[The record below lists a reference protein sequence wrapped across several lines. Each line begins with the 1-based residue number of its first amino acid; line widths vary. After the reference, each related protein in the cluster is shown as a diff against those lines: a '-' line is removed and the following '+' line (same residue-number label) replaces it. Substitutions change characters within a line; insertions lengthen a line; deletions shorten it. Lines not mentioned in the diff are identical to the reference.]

1 MSRYKFHFEIAVF
14 VSLLL
19 HVAVI
24 GGWEQRA
31 MITRMPF
38 FGKLAKTFPPHPS
51 SATAKLIPTKPAEPV
66 ITFVE
71 EPETRRA
78 IRSRPQQFI
87 ETDQSQVTGEK
98 PTDSK
103 FYSDR
108 STVAANPT
116 NPTGKTGD
124 TPYLDGTETRMTST
138 ADVTPKSGVG
148 GIPLPPG
155 PSHPAIRATP
165 STPGTP
171 AAATA
176 AAPAPLAPMA
186 NTKSAAPAPLLK
198 PLPEEFN
205 KPRTPEKT
213 ELAKNDAETKPEVKS
228 EEKKPL
234 APGGVEKGT
243 ALEKPKPLPEEAWKA
258 KEQEKLAMLTPPP
271 QPKTVAMPPPPAPPE
286 ETPAGKPELSL
297 RQPSPAAAPSPLL
310 TTTAIPASPGSPGAE
325 AAMGGGTGSAGSGS
339 SREIAARKTKG
350 TTVGV
355 NRVGVAAFNVAESP
369 FGAYDKQVVRAVQ
382 SRWYA
387 LIEQNG
393 LYERA
398 GEVTIH
404 FKLMPDGSVAD
415 ADVKTSTAGQI
426 LALFCQKAVVESA
439 PFEPWPE
446 ELRTYLGNEPREVDF
461 TFYY

>member
-1 MSRYKFHFEIAVF
+1 MSRYKLHFEIAVL

-19 HVAVI
+19 HIVAI
-24 GGWEQRA
+24 DGWEQRA
-31 MITRMPF
+31 IIARLPF
-38 FGKLAKTFPPHPS
+38 FGKLAKTFTAHPP
-51 SATAKLIPTKPAEPV
+51 SAIAKLIPEKQTEPV

-71 EPETRRA
+71 EPEPPRA
-78 IRSRPQQFI
+78 TRSRPLQFI
-87 ETDQSQVTGEK
+87 ETDQSQVSGEK
-98 PTDSK
+98 PTDSN

-108 STVAANPT
+108 STVAANPA

-124 TPYLDGTETRMTST
+124 TPYLDGNETRMTST
-138 ADVTPKSGVG
+138 ADVVPKPGPG

-155 PSHPAIRATP
+155 QSHPAIRATP
-165 STPGTP
+165 PSP
-171 AAATA
+171 AAPA
-176 AAPAPLAPMA
+176 AGAAGPAPLAPMV
-186 NTKSAAPAPLLK
+186 NTKSAAPSPLLK

-205 KPRTPEKT
+205 KPPTPEKT
-213 ELAKNDAETKPEVKS
+213 ELAKNDTETKPEVKS
-228 EEKKPL
+228 KEKKPTDS
-234 APGGVEKGT
+234 GGVEKGT
-243 ALEKPKPLPEEAWKA
+243 ALEKPKSLSEEAWKA
-258 KEQEKLAMLTPPP
+258 KEPEKLAMLTPPP
-271 QPKTVAMPPPPAPPE
+271 QPKTVPTPPLPLE
-286 ETPAGKPELSL
+286 ETPSGKPELSL
-297 RQPSPAAAPSPLL
+297 RQPATAAAPSPLL
-310 TTTAIPASPGSPGAE
+310 TATATPASPGSPGV
-325 AAMGGGTGSAGSGS
+325 AATMGGGTGSAGSGS

-398 GEVTIH
+398 GEVTVH